1 MAMTYE
7 QYQQSIILNEET
19 MSETRRKQHDEI
31 KVLEEERITVN
42 QKLFDDFID
51 KKRANNH
58 KYEEAIAEVRARWR
72 QERMRLHLEHAK
84 VIEQW
89 REEHGINT
97 PPLVETGS
105 MKRKEECEL

>member
-89 REEHGINT
+89 REEQG
-97 PPLVETGS
+97 LEQKGG
-105 MKRKEECEL
+105 E